1 MDMRL
6 FAAFAVAIALLS
18 AADSKLGKPLAVKEP
33 VAIATLLAKPAD
45 YVGKTVQV
53 KGKITGV
60 CQEMGCW
67 MYVADEQGRKI
78 RIKVNDGE
86 IVFPKDGAGR
96 IATAE
101 GVFTKLELTREQAI
115 EAAREEAKDSKK
127 TFDPA
132 SIKSGTV
139 DYQIQG
145 TGAVVE

>member
-1 MDMRL
+1 
-6 FAAFAVAIALLS
+6 
-18 AADSKLGKPLAVKEP
+18 
-33 VAIATLLAKPAD
+33 
-45 YVGKTVQV
+45 
-53 KGKITGV
+53 
-60 CQEMGCW
+60 MGCW

-101 GVFTKLELTREQAI
+101 GVFTKLEMTREEAT

-127 TFDPA
+127 PFDPA
-132 SIKSGTV
+132 SVKTV

-145 TGAVVE
+145 TGAVIQ

>member
-1 MDMRL
+1 MRL
-6 FAAFAVAIALLS
+6 IGTFAVAVALLA
-18 AADSKLGKPLAVKEP
+18 AADSKLGKPLVVKEP
-33 VAIATLLAKPAD
+33 VAISTLLAKPAD

-86 IVFPKDGAGR
+86 ITFPKDGAGR
-96 IATAE
+96 TATAE
-101 GVFTKLELTREQAI
+101 GVFTKIEMTREQAI
-115 EAAREEAKDSKK
+115 EAAREEARDSKK

-132 SIKSGTV
+132 SVKTV

-145 TGAVVE
+145 TGAVIE

>member
-1 MDMRL
+1 MRL
-6 FAAFAVAIALLS
+6 LGTFAVAIGLLS
-18 AADSKLGKPLAVKEP
+18 AADSQLGKPLSVKEP
-33 VAIATLLAKPAD
+33 VAISTLLAKPAD

-101 GVFTKLELTREQAI
+101 GVFTKLVLTREQAI
-115 EAAREEAKDSKK
+115 EAAREEARVSKK
-127 TFDPA
+127 PFDPA
-132 SIKSGTV
+132 SVKTV

-145 TGAVVE
+145 TGAVIE

>member
-1 MDMRL
+1 
-6 FAAFAVAIALLS
+6 
-18 AADSKLGKPLAVKEP
+18 
-33 VAIATLLAKPAD
+33 
-45 YVGKTVQV
+45 
-53 KGKITGV
+53 
-60 CQEMGCW
+60 MGCW

-86 IVFPKDGAGR
+86 IVFPKDGAGQT
-96 IATAE
+96 ATAE

-127 TFDPA
+127 PFDPA

-145 TGAVVE
+145 TGAVIQ